1 MKMEIVT
8 FDCPTCGYGMEAPVS
23 MDGETHPCLNCK
35 RPVTLQ
41 VITQK
46 QAVTAGL
53 VAGGLAAL
61 LGIIF
66 GGSDY

>member
-1 MKMEIVT
+1 MEMVS
-8 FDCPTCGYGMEAPVS
+8 FNCGHCGDDLEAPAH
-23 MDGETHPCLNCK
+23 MNGQTHSCPSCGGL
-35 RPVTLQ
+35 VQLQ

-61 LGIIF
+61 AAIIF
-66 GGSDY
+66 GGGDY